1 MVAMTLVSLL
11 GLGLLLGFAYI
22 VLVSAN
28 KEGGALKIT
37 GQVLAVI
44 IALLAI
50 TVFIYGASAGNKMK
64 HRMGG
69 MSCPMMGGMMQ
80 GNMMKGKKMDKMM
93 QGKGGS
99 KMMPDAGKC
108 MPKK

>member
-28 KEGGALKIT
+28 KEGGALKMT

-50 TVFIYGASAGNKMK
+50 VVFIYGASAGNKMK
-64 HRMGG
+64 HRMSG
-69 MSCPMMGGMMQ
+69 MSCPMMEKMSGQGGMNP
-80 GNMMKGKKMDKMM
+80 NMMPGKA
-93 QGKGGS
+93 GA
-99 KMMPDAGKC
+99 KMMPDAGKS